1 MRRGAPH
8 LDLLLRERI
17 QEEVTWRNMHANDTS
32 SKEEMSGYILLK
44 QRLEQGPGAGDL
56 LQR

>member
-1 MRRGAPH
+1 MIRRAPH

-17 QEEVTWRNMHANDTS
+17 QEEVTWGDMHMNYTS
-32 SKEEMSGYILLK
+32 SKEEMSGYVLLK

-56 LQR
+56 LPR